1 MSESELNNEKQQ
13 APKKP
18 RRRRKELLGEE
29 TALFKEEKARLKS
42 ESLSEEELRESAERL
57 LVAYKDLI
65 DASKIAMKTSD
76 KLTFNLNANYSEL
89 LEERKAIEAKF
100 EKLERSFLGRIL
112 LKKEKSRD

>member
-1 MSESELNNEKQQ
+1 MSESELNKEQEQ

-29 TALFKEEKARLKS
+29 TALFKEEKAKLKN
-42 ESLSEEELRESAERL
+42 EDLTKEELRESADRL
-57 LVAYKDLI
+57 LAAYKDLI

-89 LEERKAIEAKF
+89 LEERKAIEEKF

-112 LKKEKSRD
+112 LKKEKSSD